1 MEKQEVGV
9 GTGQTV
15 QGGTT
20 SGMGRMRKLSKL
32 WLPGTP
38 GDRRCH
44 LERGNGA
51 EEDGDGDITT
61 WDGEMDV
68 GTGKV
73 GWGRVCVC
81 VYVCEFKRIHDRLVL
96 ETKQLKKY

>member
-96 ETKQLKKY
+96 EKKQLKKY